1 MRVDKEAR
9 ISWTGSG
16 LVFDGGPVGG
26 PQMVVDGDAA
36 TGPSPMDLVLMG
48 LAACMA
54 IDVRM
59 ILEKSRVPLEA
70 LDVRAEGTR
79 ADDPPR
85 RYTAVRLTY
94 TVTGVDPSHRPK
106 VERAIELSRERYCS
120 VLHSLREEL
129 PVEIL
134 LEGI

>member
-9 ISWTGSG
+9 ITWTGSG
-16 LVFDGGPVGG
+16 MVFDGGPAGG
-26 PQMVVDGDAA
+26 PQVVVDGDAA
-36 TGPSPMDLVLMG
+36 TGPSPMDLVLLG

-59 ILEKSRVPLEA
+59 ILEKSRVPLDG
-70 LDVRAEGTR
+70 LDVYAEGTR
-79 ADDPPR
+79 AEEPPR

-94 TVTGVDPSHRPK
+94 RVSGVDPSHRAK
-106 VERAIELSRERYCS
+106 LDRAIELSRERYCS
-120 VLHSLREEL
+120 VLHSLREDL
-129 PVEIL
+129 PLEIV

>member
-9 ISWTGSG
+9 ITWTGSG
-16 LVFDGGPVGG
+16 MVFDGGPVGG

-36 TGPSPMDLVLMG
+36 TGPSPMDLVLVG

-59 ILEKSRVPLEA
+59 ILEKSRVPLDG
-70 LDVRAEGTR
+70 LDVHAEGTR
-79 ADDPPR
+79 AEEPPR

-94 TVTGVDPSHRPK
+94 RVSGMDPSHRGK
-106 VERAIELSRERYCS
+106 LDRAIELSRERYCS
-120 VLHSLREEL
+120 VLHSLREDL
-129 PVEIL
+129 PLEIV

>member
-16 LVFDGGPVGG
+16 MVFDGGPVGG

-36 TGPSPMDLVLMG
+36 TGPSPMDLLLLG

-59 ILEKSRVPLEA
+59 ILEKSRVPLDG
-70 LDVRAEGTR
+70 LDVHAEGTR
-79 ADDPPR
+79 AETPPR

-94 TVTGVDPSHRPK
+94 RVSGVDPSHRDK
-106 VERAIELSRERYCS
+106 LDRAIELSRERYCS
-120 VLHSLREEL
+120 VLHSFREEL
-129 PVEIL
+129 PLEIL
-134 LEGI
+134 VEGI

>member
-1 MRVDKEAR
+1 
-9 ISWTGSG
+9 
-16 LVFDGGPVGG
+16 
-26 PQMVVDGDAA
+26 MVVDGDAA

-54 IDVRM
+54 IDVRV
-59 ILEKSRVPLEA
+59 ILEKSRVPLDGLE
-70 LDVRAEGTR
+70 VYAEGTR
-79 ADDPPR
+79 AEEAPR

-94 TVTGVDPSHRPK
+94 RISGVDPSHREK
-106 VERAIELSRERYCS
+106 VDRAIQLSRERYCS
-120 VLHSLREEL
+120 VLHSLREDL